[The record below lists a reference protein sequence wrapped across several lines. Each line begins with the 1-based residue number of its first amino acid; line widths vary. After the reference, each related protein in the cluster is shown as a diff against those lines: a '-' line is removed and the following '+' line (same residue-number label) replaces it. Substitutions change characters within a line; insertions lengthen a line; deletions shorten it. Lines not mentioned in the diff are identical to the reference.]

1 MWYDY
6 CTIINTRESMRQIH
20 NIIYALAL
28 LSAILVPSYLIS
40 SDNIT
45 ISPFTYSLISTM
57 AQRPHSPIALLLQS
71 RLDGNEFSDQDII
84 DAYKKYKNLES
95 NTQYLPITRTLLLN
109 ILRDRPRL
117 AKELD

>member
-1 MWYDY
+1 
-6 CTIINTRESMRQIH
+6 MRQIH
-20 NIIYALAL
+20 NIIYALTL
-28 LSAILVPSYLIS
+28 LSAVLVSSYLIS

-45 ISPFTYSLISTM
+45 ISSFTKSLISTM
-57 AQRPHSPIALLLQS
+57 AQRPHSPIALILQS

-95 NTQYLPITRTLLLN
+95 NTQYLSITRTLLLN
-109 ILRDRPRL
+109 ILRDRPRF